1 MAEMSDVRGLLQDHF
16 EVAVKHV
23 EDVSLLEVGVVLVGV
38 GTVMAIWHGWKKWR
52 KQRGY
57 RMVLRERDKKIH
69 DLLVQI
75 INDGLFEAEVRG
87 EISAQ
92 EMNRLYQ
99 EISDKLDLADLVP
112 KKRRAQIVKT
122 QIKARLANGIYKEKP
137 NVPGG
142 PPTPIVREKFAEK
155 MGEFATKFWRNKA
168 A

>member
-23 EDVSLLEVGVVLVGV
+23 EDVSLLEVGVVLVLLGV
-38 GTVMAIWHGWKKWR
+38 SLAFWQVWKDWR
-52 KQRGY
+52 KKRGY

-87 EISAQ
+87 DISAQ

-112 KKRRAQIVKT
+112 KKRRVHIIKAE
-122 QIKARLANGIYKEKP
+122 IKARCGNGFYEKKP
-137 NVPGG
+137 NIPGG
-142 PPTPIVREKFAEK
+142 PPTPIVREKFTEK